1 MSVTQFTAVTLHFKS
16 AAAQEYSIMPKK
28 QEVNMAKV
36 TSVYFVC
43 ATPVRSQ
50 LLSFA
55 DFFFIYWTI
64 WVLIQGV
71 WLIFNALKD
80 VVCGLIHNCFLN

>member
-36 TSVYFVC
+36 TTVYFVC
-43 ATPVRSQ
+43 ATEVRSQ

-55 DFFFIYWTI
+55 DFFFYLLDHLGANSRC
-64 WVLIQGV
+64 VAN
-71 WLIFNALKD
+71 F
-80 VVCGLIHNCFLN
+80 